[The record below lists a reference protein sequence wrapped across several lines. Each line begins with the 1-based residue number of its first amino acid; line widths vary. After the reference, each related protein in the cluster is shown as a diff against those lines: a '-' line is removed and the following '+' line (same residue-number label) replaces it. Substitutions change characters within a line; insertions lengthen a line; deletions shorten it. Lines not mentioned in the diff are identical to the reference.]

1 MEPPRPT
8 KRRVDCEIGH
18 DDSPLRQRLE
28 NRLRPDS
35 QPTLQAFF
43 RTGWK
48 IMVAR
53 RGGTRANVSLSKS
66 PAAAA
71 TTDPVTG

>member
-1 MEPPRPT
+1 MMIPPCANALKIVSGRIVSRHYKP
-8 KRRVDCEIGH
+8 
-18 DDSPLRQRLE
+18 
-28 NRLRPDS
+28 
-35 QPTLQAFF
+35 F